1 MTIQEEL
8 AQKQTE
14 LRAKITEARKAVA
27 DKSDNADALMTEV
40 RDYESDIKKL
50 KELVDAMP
58 DTLDEEDKDKGD
70 DKDKT
75 GDSQPT
81 PPADPADDQ
90 QRSHKKEKEV
100 RDVPQPVGATPKK
113 EYRDLLNEFLHS
125 KGEKRDGI
133 TSTDVGAVIP
143 EEIIYNPEAAI
154 DTVTDLSSLVTKTAV
169 TTAKG
174 TYPILKRASTT
185 LPTVAELAKNPELGK
200 PEFTNVEWAVDTYR
214 GYIPVSQESIADAQ
228 VDLVALVSNWVNQ
241 VKVNTSNE
249 KISAVL
255 SKFTPKSAAS
265 ATLVDDLKTIKNTAF
280 DPAYNLSWV
289 VTASTYNAL
298 DLLKDTTGRPLLQ
311 EEIGAATGTTLF
323 GKPLEVVEDTAF
335 GGSEGVKQ
343 LFIGDLK
350 RASLYA
356 NRADAAVRWVDND
369 VYGQL
374 LQGVLRF
381 GVSEADSDAGV
392 FVTITDTPSAG

>member
-14 LRAKITEARKAVA
+14 LRSKIVEARKAVA
-27 DKSDNADALMTEV
+27 DKSDNADSLMTEV

-58 DTLDEEDKDKGD
+58 DTLDDEDKGD
-70 DKDKT
+70 GKDAGKPD
-75 GDSQPT
+75 GSQPT

-90 QRSHKKEKEV
+90 QRSHTKEKEV

-125 KGEKRDGI
+125 KGEKREGI
-133 TSTDVGAVIP
+133 KSTDVGAVIP
-143 EEIIYNPEAAI
+143 KEIIYNPEAAI
-154 DTVTDLSSLVTKTAV
+154 ETVTDLSSLVTKTAV
-169 TTAKG
+169 TTSKG
-174 TYPILKRASTT
+174 TYPILKRASTK
-185 LPTVAELAKNPELGK
+185 LATVEELAKNPELGK
-200 PEFTNVEWAVDTYR
+200 PAFTNVEWSVDTYR
-214 GYIPVSQESIADAQ
+214 GYIPVSQESIADAE
-228 VDLVALVSNWVNQ
+228 VDLVALVSNWINQ

-249 KISAVL
+249 KIAAVL
-255 SKFTPKSAAS
+255 AKFTAKSVKT
-265 ATLVDDLKTIKNTAF
+265 ATLVDDLKTIKNTSF

-289 VTASTYNAL
+289 VTASAYNAL

-311 EEIGAATGTTLF
+311 EEIGSSTGTTLF
-323 GKPLEVVEDTAF
+323 GKPLTVVEDTAF
-335 GGSEGVKQ
+335 GGISGVKQ

-350 RASLYA
+350 RASLFA
-356 NRADAAVRWVDND
+356 NREEASVRWVDND
-369 VYGQL
+369 VHGQL

-381 GVSEADSDAGV
+381 GVSAADSAAGV
-392 FVTITDTPSAG
+392 FVTIS

>member
-1 MTIQEEL
+1 MNIKEEL
-8 AQKQTE
+8 AQKQEE
-14 LRAKITEARKAVA
+14 LRAKINETRQAVA
-27 DKSDNADALMTEV
+27 DKADNADTLMQEV

-58 DTLDEEDKDKGD
+58 DTLDEEDKGD
-70 DKDKT
+70 DKNAGKSD
-75 GDSQPT
+75 DSKPT
-81 PPADPADDQ
+81 PPANPDDNQ
-90 QRSHKKEKEV
+90 QRSHEEKKEA
-100 RDVPQPVGATPKK
+100 RSMPQPVGKTAKK
-113 EYRDLLNEFLHS
+113 EYRDAINEFLHS
-125 KGEKRDGI
+125 KGEVRAGV
-133 TSTDVGAVIP
+133 TSTDVGALIP

-154 DTVTDLSSLVTKTAV
+154 DTVTDLSTLVTKTAV
-169 TTAKG
+169 TTKKG
-174 TYPILKRASTT
+174 TYPILKRASAT
-185 LPTVAELAKNPELGK
+185 LPTVAELAANPDLGK
-200 PEFTNVEWAVDTYR
+200 PEFTDVDWEVETYR

-228 VDLVALVSNWVNQ
+228 VDLVALVANWVNQ
-241 VKVNTSNE
+241 VKVNTSNA
-249 KISAVL
+249 KIAAIL
-255 SKFTPKSAAS
+255 SSFTAKTAAP
-265 ATLVDDLKTIKNTAF
+265 ATLVDDLKTIKNTQF

-289 VTASTYNAL
+289 VTKSAYNAL

-335 GGSEGVKQ
+335 GGAEGVQQ

-350 RASLYA
+350 RSTLYA

-381 GVSEADSDAGV
+381 GVAKADAKAGV
-392 FVTITDTPSAG
+392 FVTITPGA

>member
-1 MTIQEEL
+1 MNIKEEL
-8 AQKQTE
+8 AQKQEE
-14 LRAKITEARKAVA
+14 LRAKINETRQAVA
-27 DKSDNADALMTEV
+27 DKADNADALMQEV

-58 DTLDEEDKDKGD
+58 DTL
-70 DKDKT
+70 
-75 GDSQPT
+75 
-81 PPADPADDQ
+81 PPADDKTPTPDPATDPATDPNAAPADATAK
-90 QRSHKKEKEV
+90 RSNEKEKEN
-100 RDVPQPVGATPKK
+100 RAMPQPVGKTPKK
-113 EYRDLLNEFLHS
+113 EYRDAINEFLHS
-125 KGEKRDGI
+125 KGEVRAGV
-133 TSTDVGAVIP
+133 TSTDVGALIP

-154 DTVTDLSSLVTKTAV
+154 DTVTDLSTLVTKTAV
-169 TTAKG
+169 TTKKG
-174 TYPILKRASTT
+174 TYPILKRASAT
-185 LPTVAELAKNPELGK
+185 LPTVAELAANPDLGK
-200 PEFTNVEWAVDTYR
+200 PEFTDVDWEVQTYR

-228 VDLVALVSNWVNQ
+228 VDLVALVANWVNQ
-241 VKVNTSNE
+241 VKVNTSNA
-249 KISAVL
+249 KIAAIL
-255 SKFTPKSAAS
+255 SSFTAKTAAP
-265 ATLVDDLKTIKNTAF
+265 AKLVDDLKTIKNTGF

-289 VTASTYNAL
+289 VTKSAYNAL

-335 GGSEGVKQ
+335 GGAEGVKQ

-350 RASLYA
+350 RATLYA

-381 GVSEADSDAGV
+381 GVSKADAAAGV
-392 FVTITDTPSAG
+392 FVTITPGA

>member
-14 LRAKITEARKAVA
+14 LRAKIVEARKAVA
-27 DKSDNADALMTEV
+27 DKSDNADSLMTEV

-58 DTLDEEDKDKGD
+58 DTLDEEDKDAGKAD
-70 DKDKT
+70 
-75 GDSQPT
+75 DSQST
-81 PPADPADDQ
+81 PPAEPADDK
-90 QRSHKKEKEV
+90 QRSHEEKKEA
-100 RDVPQPVGATPKK
+100 RSMPQPVGKTQKK

-125 KGEKRDGI
+125 KGEKREGI
-133 TSTDVGAVIP
+133 KSTDVGAVIP
-143 EEIIYNPEAAI
+143 KEIIYNPEAAI
-154 DTVTDLSSLVTKTAV
+154 TTVTDLSSLVTKTAV
-169 TTAKG
+169 TTSKG
-174 TYPILKRASTT
+174 TYPILKRASTK
-185 LPTVAELAKNPELGK
+185 LPTVEELAKNPELGK
-200 PEFTNVEWAVDTYR
+200 PAFTNVEWSVDTYR
-214 GYIPVSQESIADAQ
+214 GYIPVSQESIADAE
-228 VDLVALVSNWVNQ
+228 VDLVALVSNWINQ

-249 KISAVL
+249 KIAAVL
-255 SKFTPKSAAS
+255 AKFTAKSVKT
-265 ATLVDDLKTIKNTAF
+265 ATLVDDLKTIKNTSF

-289 VTASTYNAL
+289 VTSSAYNAL

-311 EEIGAATGTTLF
+311 EEIGSATGTTLF
-323 GKPLEVVEDTAF
+323 GKPLTVVEDIAF
-335 GGSEGVKQ
+335 GGISGVKQ

-350 RASLYA
+350 RASLFA

-381 GVSEADSDAGV
+381 GVSSADSAAGV
-392 FVTITDTPSAG
+392 FVTIS

>member
-14 LRAKITEARKAVA
+14 LRAKIVEARKAVA
-27 DKSDNADALMTEV
+27 DKSDNADSLMTEV

-58 DTLDEEDKDKGD
+58 DTLDEENKGD
-70 DKDKT
+70 GEGT
-75 GDSQPT
+75 GKPDDSQPT
-81 PPADPADDQ
+81 PPANPADDQ
-90 QRSHKKEKEV
+90 QRSHEKEKEV
-100 RDVPQPVGATPKK
+100 RDVPQPVGKTPKK
-113 EYRDLLNEFLHS
+113 EYRDLMNDFLHS
-125 KGEKRDGI
+125 KGEVRAGI
-133 TSTDVGAVIP
+133 TSTDVGAIIP

-154 DTVTDLSSLVTKTAV
+154 ETVTDLATLVTKTAV
-169 TTAKG
+169 TTPKG
-174 TYPILKRASTT
+174 TYPILKRASAK
-185 LPTVAELAKNPELGK
+185 LPTVAELAANPELGK
-200 PEFTNVEWAVDTYR
+200 PEFTNVEWSVGTYR

-241 VKVNTSNE
+241 VKTNTSND
-249 KISAVL
+249 KIAVVL
-255 SKFTPKSAAS
+255 STFTAKSATT

-289 VTASTYNAL
+289 VTASAYNAL

-311 EEIGAATGTTLF
+311 EQIGTATGMTLF
-323 GKPLEVVEDTAF
+323 GKPLTVVEDTSF
-335 GGSEGVKQ
+335 GGADGAMQ
-343 LFIGDLK
+343 LFIGDLT
-350 RASLYA
+350 RAVLFA

-381 GVSEADSDAGV
+381 GVSKADAEAGV
-392 FVTITDTPSAG
+392 FVTITPGA